1 MTISN
6 NITYQTTFIIMKKI
20 ILSLALLAAMSVTFV
35 ACDSKETS
43 DSGTTEETAGLSD
56 GTMNVDLAASN
67 VNWEGTMVGMY
78 SHSGDVKLT
87 DGSVVVADGKI
98 TGGSFTVDLNTINPT
113 DENYDAAKEQTPAKL
128 VGHLSSDD
136 FFAVEKHPM
145 ATFEITGSD
154 GSTVMGNLTVRGKT
168 NPEEVKN
175 VAIVEADGKVTMTGD
190 LTFDRTKYDVSFKH
204 PMQEMVV
211 SNDVAMKLK
220 LVANK

>member
-1 MTISN
+1 
-6 NITYQTTFIIMKKI
+6 MKKI
-20 ILSLALLAAMSVTFV
+20 ILSLALLATMSVTFV

-43 DSGTTEETAGLSD
+43 DSGTTGETAGLSD

-113 DENYDAAKEQTPAKL
+113 DENYDAAKEQTPEKL

-136 FFAVEKHPM
+136 FFAVEQHPM
-145 ATFEITGSD
+145 ATFEITGSE
-154 GSTVMGNLTVRGKT
+154 GSTVMGNLTVRDKT

-175 VAIVEADGKVTMTGD
+175 VEIVEADGKVTMTGD

>member
-1 MTISN
+1 
-6 NITYQTTFIIMKKI
+6 MKKT
-20 ILSLALLAAMSVTFV
+20 ILSLALLATASFAFV
-35 ACDSKETS
+35 ACESKDNS
-43 DSGTTEETAGLSD
+43 DSEDMEEVAGIPD
-56 GTMNVDLAASN
+56 GTMNVDLAASE

-87 DGSVVVADGKI
+87 DGNVTVTDGKI
-98 TGGSFTVDLNTINPT
+98 TGGNFTVDLTTINPT
-113 DENYDAAKEQTPAKL
+113 DDNFDPEKDRTPEKL

-136 FFAVEKHPM
+136 FFAVEQNPK

-175 VAIVEADGKVTMTGD
+175 VTISEEGGKVTMTGD

-204 PMQEMVV
+204 PMQEMVL
-211 SNDVAMKLK
+211 SNDVEMKVK
-220 LVANK
+220 LVAGN